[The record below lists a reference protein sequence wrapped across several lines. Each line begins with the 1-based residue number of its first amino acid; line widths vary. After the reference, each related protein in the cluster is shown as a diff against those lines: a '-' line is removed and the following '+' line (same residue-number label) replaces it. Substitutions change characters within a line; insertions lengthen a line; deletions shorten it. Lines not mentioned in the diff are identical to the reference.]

1 MMAEKNRQHYVPKFY
16 LRNFS
21 ESRKSIASFNL
32 SRGLFVGEASI
43 KNMCQRNNFYGADNQ
58 IENFLGEKIETP
70 AALIIQYIL
79 KTNTLPDGLE
89 DYLNLILFVLIS
101 EARHLK
107 TADSL
112 NHTVDSVL
120 KSSIELNPQFK
131 DVDLDKYQITIN
143 EPANLAIQQA
153 IESLELVLDLET
165 LLIIERTGGTRQ
177 FITSDHPVVRYNSFY
192 LKKKYYGGFGN
203 ISRGAQF
210 FIPLSPH
217 VCLLLYDQDIYHIP
231 HQENNILWLRKAK
244 EVDQLNQLFFL
255 NAHNNVFCAHKTK
268 EDYIN
273 ELHRKCR
280 NEPKIADLDREITKF
295 SSLKSSEGHII
306 QFRSN
311 RVRKNIDFS
320 WLKFTE
326 FAEGLKL
333 PIHMG
338 GLHRSSAA
346 IREYLRQQEE
356 EYKMS

>member
-1 MMAEKNRQHYVPKFY
+1 MAEKNRQHYVPKFY

-21 ESRKSIASFNL
+21 ESKKSIASFNL

-58 IENFLGEKIETP
+58 TENFLGEKIETP
-70 AALIIQYIL
+70 SALIIQNIL
-79 KTNTLPDGLE
+79 KTNTLPDELE
-89 DYLNLILFVLIS
+89 DYAELLWFILTS

-107 TADSL
+107 TAESL
-112 NHTVDSVL
+112 NHTFESVL
-120 KSSIELNPQFK
+120 KAKMELNPQFK
-131 DVDLDKYQITIN
+131 EVDLDKYQITIN
-143 EPANLAIQQA
+143 EPANVAIQQA
-153 IESLELVLDLET
+153 IENLELVLDLEP

-177 FITSDHPVVRYNSFY
+177 FITSDYPVVRYNSFY
-192 LKKKYYGGFGN
+192 LKKQYYGGFGN

-217 VCLLLYDQDIYHIP
+217 VCILLYDKDIYHIP
-231 HQENNILWLRKAK
+231 QQEKNILSLRKAK

-255 NAHNNVFCAHKTK
+255 NAHNNVFCAQKTK
-268 EDYIN
+268 EDYIK

-280 NEPKIADLDREITKF
+280 NDPKIADLDREITKF

-320 WLKFTE
+320 WLKFTKFSE
-326 FAEGLKL
+326 SLKL
-333 PIHMG
+333 PAHIG

-346 IREYLRQQEE
+346 IHEYLRQREE